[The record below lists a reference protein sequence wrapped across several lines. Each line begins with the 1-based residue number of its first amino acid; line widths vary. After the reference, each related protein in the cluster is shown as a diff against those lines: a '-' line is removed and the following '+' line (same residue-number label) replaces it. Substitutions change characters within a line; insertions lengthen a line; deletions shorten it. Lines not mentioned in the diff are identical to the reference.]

1 MDFSGERSLRV
12 QKARSKTCATF
23 SLLILVGLCGANV
36 FAQSR
41 PPVDDDY
48 QAYFVHYV
56 DKRSIWDKALNQI
69 DVESNEIGRSFA
81 LIAGVSHYPNMPRTQ
96 TELAPAAAD
105 IRNLQNYLKDYE
117 FFDEI
122 VVLSEGDVN
131 LNTLQFFLQTYFPER
146 LKKFPKSRFLFAYSG
161 HGMTDST
168 KGYLL
173 KSSARSLSDKQNAV
187 NLDVVRIFID
197 EVVESGHH
205 VLVLINAC
213 YSGAF
218 LKRGMPFGGSRQ
230 LIPQNP
236 GAHAITAGGTGELTW
251 HLPQVGQGSV
261 FFEKIFAGLD
271 GRADVSPEDGV
282 VNAWELFAYL
292 KGEVQISTEQEQNP
306 QIGDISKHGS
316 KGEFFFLNR
325 DRQVRQGVLPVWN
338 PSTATSFGKDAAS
351 LLQTALSH
359 RNVGQYSIALDY
371 LHQAANKGSGEAMYV
386 LGYMHNY
393 GEGMEPDFAKAADW
407 YRKGADANNVSAMA
421 DLGLMYEDGKGV
433 KKDEKMAVYWL
444 DRAANEGHALAMTM
458 LAYYYRSGHV
468 VPKDYD
474 TALRLAQ
481 RSAEAGSNS
490 GMLLVGFM
498 HDVGEGVPVDK
509 LEAFRWYRKAA
520 AAGNNMAANFIETT
534 DFDAVIRDLLE
545 RFYVEHWMVRQ
556 LELTKG
562 QRATLKWFLKEHGI
576 YWGNVYVGLCFA
588 GVGLVPTD
596 TEESK
601 ARVQNILDV
610 AAQLWAGRNLSGN
623 IQGESAKDAI
633 TELSRLLR
641 TRSSAGPLEDAD
653 IQWIREQLLNR
664 PDLFILDE
672 FSADGP
678 SLRRLGNLEPSI
690 QR

>member
-1 MDFSGERSLRV
+1 MAFSGERSLRV
-12 QKARSKTCATF
+12 QKARSKICAIF
-23 SLLILVGLCGANV
+23 SLLILLGLCGANV

-56 DKRSIWDKALNQI
+56 DKRSIWDKALNLI

-105 IRNLQNYLKDYE
+105 IRNLQHYLKDYE

-122 VVLSEGDVN
+122 VVLSGGEVN
-131 LNTLQFFLQTYFPER
+131 LNTLQYFLQSYFPER

-173 KSSARSLSDKQNAV
+173 KSSARSLTDKQNAV
-187 NLDVVRIFID
+187 NLEVVRIFVD

-218 LKRGMPFGGSRQ
+218 LKRGIPFGGSRQ

-261 FFEKIFAGLD
+261 FFEKLFAGLD
-271 GRADVSPEDGV
+271 GRADMSPEDGV
-282 VNAWELFAYL
+282 VNTYELFTYL
-292 KGEVQISTEQEQNP
+292 KGEVQIFTDQEQNP
-306 QIGDISKHGS
+306 RIGDISKHGS

-325 DRQVRQGVLPVWN
+325 DRQVRQGVLPIWN
-338 PSTATSFGKDAAS
+338 PSAATSFGTDAAS

-359 RNVGQYSIALDY
+359 RNAGQYSIALDY
-371 LHQAANKGSGEAMYV
+371 LRQAANKGSGEAMYF

-393 GEGMEPDFAKAADW
+393 GEGMAPDFAKAAEW
-407 YRKGADANNVSAMA
+407 YQKSADANYASAMA

-433 KKDEKMAVYWL
+433 EKDEKMAVYWL

-458 LAYYYRSGHV
+458 LAYYYRKGHV
-468 VPKDYD
+468 VPKDYP
-474 TALRLAQ
+474 TALRLAK
-481 RSAEAGSNS
+481 RSAEAGSSS
-490 GMLLVGFM
+490 GMLLLGFM
-498 HDVGEGVPVDK
+498 HEMGEGVPVNK
-509 LEAFRWYRKAA
+509 LEALNWYRQAA
-520 AAGNNMAANFIETT
+520 TAGNSTAANHIETT

-545 RFYVEHWMVRQ
+545 RFSVEHWMVRP
-556 LELTKG
+556 LELTQG
-562 QRATLKWFLKEHGI
+562 QHATLQWLLKEHGL
-576 YWGNVYVGLCFA
+576 YWGNVYVGLCYA
-588 GVGLVPTD
+588 GVGLVPRD
-596 TEESK
+596 TPESK
-601 ARVQNILDV
+601 ARVQTILDM

-623 IQGESAKDAI
+623 VQGTSAKDAI
-633 TELSRLLR
+633 TQLSNLLKS
-641 TRSSAGPLEDAD
+641 RSAAGPLGDPD
-653 IQWIREQLLNR
+653 ILWIREQLLNR
-664 PDLFILDE
+664 PDLFILEE

-678 SLRRLGNLEPSI
+678 RLRRLGDLES
-690 QR
+690 